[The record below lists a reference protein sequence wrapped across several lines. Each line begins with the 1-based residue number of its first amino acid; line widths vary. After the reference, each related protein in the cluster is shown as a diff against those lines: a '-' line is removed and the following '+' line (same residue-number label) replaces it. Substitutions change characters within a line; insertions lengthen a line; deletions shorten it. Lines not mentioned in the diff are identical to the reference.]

1 MLPNLPLC
9 SCVVITT
16 AKNDSRRFRNQT
28 HPIFQIIEIFYQR
41 NVPTAKNDTDCF
53 IVLPIVKHCR
63 GLWTGYNPK
72 SFGYLLKKD
81 TFLSTQQ
88 KYLVMV
94 TFQATAFVVAN
105 AAKARKWVV
114 TK

>member
-1 MLPNLPLC
+1 
-9 SCVVITT
+9 
-16 AKNDSRRFRNQT
+16 
-28 HPIFQIIEIFYQR
+28 
-41 NVPTAKNDTDCF
+41 
-53 IVLPIVKHCR
+53 
-63 GLWTGYNPK
+63 
-72 SFGYLLKKD
+72 LKKD